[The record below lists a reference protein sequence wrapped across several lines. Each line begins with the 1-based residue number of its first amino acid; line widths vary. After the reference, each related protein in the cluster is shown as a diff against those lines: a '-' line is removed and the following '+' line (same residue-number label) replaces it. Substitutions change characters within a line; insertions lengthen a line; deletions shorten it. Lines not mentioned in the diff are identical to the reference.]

1 MAKIYTRLGDMGQT
15 VTLAGK
21 KVYKDDERVEAYGSV
36 DELNALIGV
45 ILSFTRDAE
54 VKKILTRIQ
63 KELFIVGAELAMEK
77 TPKKRIN
84 PTHISALESDID
96 KTEEELSHL
105 VHFVLPGGSKTASL
119 LHLART
125 VCRRSERRIVTLSRK
140 SKINPDIIA
149 YLNRLGD
156 LLFVL
161 ARYENRKKR
170 IEEIIWSGRQRY
182 LRPY

>member
-1 MAKIYTRLGDMGQT
+1 MPRIYTRLGDKGQT
-15 VTLAGK
+15 VTLSGK

-36 DELNALIGV
+36 DELNALLGV
-45 ILSFTRDAE
+45 ILAFTTDNE
-54 VKKILTRIQ
+54 VKDTLIKVQ

-77 TPKKRIN
+77 TPPKKIN
-84 PTHISALESDID
+84 PTHISAVESKID
-96 KTEEELSHL
+96 EIEEELPHL
-105 VHFVLPGGSKTASL
+105 AHFVLPSGSKTASL

-125 VCRRSERRIVTLSRK
+125 VCRRAERRVVALSRK
-140 SKINPDIIA
+140 SKINPNIIS

-170 IEEIIWSGRQRY
+170 IEETTWSGR
-182 LRPY
+182 